1 MATAVTRPERR
12 IANRERLIFAL
23 DVPDLDGA
31 RELVTRLGE
40 SVVFYK
46 IGLELATSRHYF
58 ELLDWLVARDKKVF
72 TDLKLYDI
80 PATVTAAVRQLSRSG
95 ASFLTVHGDRAI
107 MEAAA
112 AAKGAQLKILVVTV
126 LTSIA
131 PQDLAEMGIGLS
143 VEELV
148 LLRARQAVAAGCD
161 GVIAS
166 GLEAE
171 PLRKALG
178 PQPLIVTPGIR
189 PADGARAHAGRDAG
203 GPATQARAGMPAGEQ
218 RREQL
223 PGLVADDQ
231 RRVVTP
237 TIAFRSGA
245 DHIVVGRPIRD
256 AADPYAAATAIQ
268 QEIAGVFG

>member
-1 MATAVTRPERR
+1 VAAAITASARR

-23 DVPDLDGA
+23 DVPDLKGA
-31 RELVTRLGE
+31 QQLVTRLAD

-58 ELLDWLVARDKKVF
+58 ELLDWLIARDKKVF

-107 MEAAA
+107 MEAAGQ
-112 AAKGAQLKILVVTV
+112 AKGERLEILVVTV

-131 PQDLAEMGIGLS
+131 PRDLAEMGIGLS

-148 LLRARQAVAAGCD
+148 LQRAGQAVAAGCD

-166 GLEAE
+166 GLEAAS
-171 PLRKALG
+171 LRSALG

-189 PADGARAHAGRDAG
+189 PTDA
-203 GPATQARAGMPAGEQ
+203 A
-218 RREQL
+218 
-223 PGLVADDQ
+223 VADDQ

-237 TIAFRSGA
+237 TLAFRSGA

-256 AADPYAAATAIQ
+256 AADPYSAAAAIQ
-268 QEIAGVFG
+268 EEITGVFG